1 MLPVST
7 QSVNPP
13 ARVILPLPGRKPLP
27 DAGDLHDTYIAPDP
41 EGRRVQMVLYALG
54 RRLFPAGTRRQRRVI
69 PGCAHSADPS
79 A

>member
-1 MLPVST
+1 MVPVST

-27 DAGDLHDTYIAPDP
+27 DTGDLPDTYTAPTP
-41 EGRRVQMVLYALG
+41 EGRRVQLVLYALG
-54 RRLFPAGTRRQRRVI
+54 RRLFPAGTRRLRRPI
-69 PGCAHSADPS
+69 PGCARSADPS